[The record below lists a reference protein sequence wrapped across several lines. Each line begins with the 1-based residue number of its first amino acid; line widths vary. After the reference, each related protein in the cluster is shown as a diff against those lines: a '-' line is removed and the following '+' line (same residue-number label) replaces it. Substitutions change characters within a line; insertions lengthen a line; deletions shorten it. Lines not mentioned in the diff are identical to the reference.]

1 MKHTSA
7 LKPHIDPQISK
18 LLKESGFKVELEP
31 RHDGEAHSSVK
42 AHGPD
47 GHVTF
52 KESMGNVV
60 AIVRPS
66 GNRKRTPVRNANGNL
81 VESHVV
87 ELNDRHLEFFPS
99 DQQAGVTLKRDLKE
113 DSCLRF
119 VKSRSCSMAGGT
131 ILLEVQRLWRLMMP
145 SMGVLVLEFTGG
157 SGDADN
163 TKAQAIDAAHR
174 LSIYSKRTTK
184 KRWQYIT
191 KMALQG
197 MHIPEIAG
205 SHAITVALI
214 RKEMRKGLDEIAR
227 VRSDS

>member
-99 DQQAGVTLKRDLKE
+99 DQQAGMTLTRNLKE
-113 DSCLRF
+113 DACLRF
-119 VKSRSCSMAGGT
+119 VKSRGCSMAAGNA
-131 ILLEVQRLWRLMMP
+131 LLEVQSLWRQAMP
-145 SMGVLVLEFTGG
+145 AMGVLVLEFTGG
-157 SGDADN
+157 TGDADN
-163 TKAQAIDAAHR
+163 AKVRAIDAARR
-174 LSIYSKRTTK
+174 LTIYSARTTK

-191 KMALQG
+191 DMALAG
-197 MHIPEIAG
+197 MHPAEIAQK
-205 SHAITVALI
+205 HHITAGVVRRQLSAALDAVS
-214 RKEMRKGLDEIAR
+214 RRG
-227 VRSDS
+227 

>member
-1 MKHTSA
+1 MKQATV
-7 LKPHIDPQISK
+7 HIDPQISK

-99 DQQAGVTLKRDLKE
+99 DQQAGMTLTRNLKE
-113 DSCLRF
+113 DACLRF
-119 VKSRSCSMAGGT
+119 VKSRSCSMAGGNA
-131 ILLEVQRLWRLMMP
+131 LLEVQSLWRQAMP
-145 SMGVLVLEFTGG
+145 AMGVLVLEFTGG
-157 SGDADN
+157 TGDADN
-163 TKAQAIDAAHR
+163 AKVRAIDAARR
-174 LSIYSKRTTK
+174 LTIYSARTTK

-191 KMALQG
+191 DMALAG
-197 MHIPEIAG
+197 MHPAEIAQKHHVTAG
-205 SHAITVALI
+205 VVRRQLSKALDAVS
-214 RKEMRKGLDEIAR
+214 RRG
-227 VRSDS
+227 